1 MHCLQHS
8 HCLLSSATC
17 VRATVNGQRT
27 RPGCPG
33 NTHSPTATCC
43 SPLWQHCCPV
53 TTRTETTWRTSSN
66 LVGCV
71 RSTVAAT
78 HRHTP
83 SHPHADRPPSCAR
96 PERAQPVSRARGP
109 RVERESQPERI
120 VVLRLRLC
128 LPRLHFVCSS
138 PLFGSPQHCCWARLL
153 AWAAWHF
160 GFAAAAAAAA
170 SVATTLRVDAGAD
183 CSTDASVQFEAF
195 ACALRSAATSTA
207 TATLCNCD
215 CDCHSVTV
223 TCNCN
228 CDSNWDCDSGACAI
242 SDSKNSFH
250 ILRERSLLF
259 FFASKPKKS
268 AKNTQ
273 NFDNFNSWF
282 DFLCSFFLLC
292 SKKTK
297 KQLQNLWNDNF
308 QSSSSTS
315 AAFGVLPSSR
325 YRAWS

>member
-1 MHCLQHS
+1 MQKTAAQYHVWFAYNRSLKFYYLFKTKYCLLHCLQHS

-33 NTHSPTATCC
+33 NTHLPTATCC
-43 SPLWQHCCPV
+43 SPLWQHFCPV

-138 PLFGSPQHCCWARLL
+138 PLFGSPQHCCWARACLGCL
-153 AWAAWHF
+153 ALWVRCRCRCF
-160 GFAAAAAAAA
+160 RRYDAA
-170 SVATTLRVDAGAD
+170 SRCRRWLLHWRFSSIWSVCVCVTF
-183 CSTDASVQFEAF
+183 CSDI
-195 ACALRSAATSTA
+195 
-207 TATLCNCD
+207 D
-215 CDCHSVTV
+215 
-223 TCNCN
+223 
-228 CDSNWDCDSGACAI
+228 
-242 SDSKNSFH
+242 SDSDSD
-250 ILRERSLLF
+250 S
-259 FFASKPKKS
+259 
-268 AKNTQ
+268 
-273 NFDNFNSWF
+273 
-282 DFLCSFFLLC
+282 
-292 SKKTK
+292 
-297 KQLQNLWNDNF
+297 
-308 QSSSSTS
+308 
-315 AAFGVLPSSR
+315 V
-325 YRAWS
+325 

>member
-1 MHCLQHS
+1 MSVQPSL
-8 HCLLSSATC
+8 
-17 VRATVNGQRT
+17 
-27 RPGCPG
+27 P
-33 NTHSPTATCC
+33 PTATRQATHMPIGPLRVHGPNVHSQSAEPEGRGSSASH
-43 SPLWQHCCPV
+43 SPSASFFCAFGSVCLGC
-53 TTRTETTWRTSSN
+53 TSSA
-66 LVGCV
+66 V
-71 RSTVAAT
+71 RRCSGLLSIVAG
-78 HRHTP
+78 
-83 SHPHADRPPSCAR
+83 
-96 PERAQPVSRARGP
+96 RA
-109 RVERESQPERI
+109 
-120 VVLRLRLC
+120 
-128 LPRLHFVCSS
+128 
-138 PLFGSPQHCCWARLL
+138 L

-160 GFAAAAAAAA
+160 GFAAAAAA

-273 NFDNFNSWF
+273 NFDNFNS
-282 DFLCSFFLLC
+282 
-292 SKKTK
+292 
-297 KQLQNLWNDNF
+297 
-308 QSSSSTS
+308 
-315 AAFGVLPSSR
+315 
-325 YRAWS
+325 